1 MHLKELKLHHS
12 EIVSDSTDPKTNF
25 KNLHEN
31 LVQKLS
37 NAARDLK
44 ISKITKEDYERMSKD
59 MEELQEALNRSQTF
73 ISTITKAVDPNKL
86 LVGI

>member
-1 MHLKELKLHHS
+1 M
-12 EIVSDSTDPKTNF
+12 
-25 KNLHEN
+25 
-31 LVQKLS
+31 QKLS

-86 LVGI
+86 LVSLSPTAVALPCALLTFH

>member
-1 MHLKELKLHHS
+1 M
-12 EIVSDSTDPKTNF
+12 
-25 KNLHEN
+25 
-31 LVQKLS
+31 QKLR

-73 ISTITKAVDPNKL
+73 ISTITTAVDPNKL
-86 LVGI
+86 LVSMSLTALDCAFLSLNV